1 MAGIEDLTNV
11 MMTGTRTD
19 VPPVQGPPVATNRVA
34 SGPPEIPSGKRRP
47 EPFQSLEEL
56 DDFLNFTTDDDLSL
70 QDLISSRSPT
80 QNNMTIDGDATAL
93 AQAVVSRTDG
103 DIASAR
109 AVLAQADMIL
119 SQAGD
124 RQPRMAA
131 DGGPLKAVP
140 EDNPGLGKLP
150 EKVRNRMGYMNMGG
164 PVYAASGKKISNEG
178 RAMSDKDADMLR
190 QIIMEDIRP
199 PEGGR
204 TISDNAAILK
214 SAYDSAKKLGQAGRT
229 LSDKDLENALESMR
243 NYRRN

>member
-1 MAGIEDLTNV
+1 MAGIEDLTNM

-34 SGPPEIPSGKRRP
+34 SGPPEIPSDKKRRRP
-47 EPFQSLEEL
+47 EAFQSLDEL
-56 DDFLNFTTDDDLSL
+56 DDFLDFTTDDDLSL

-131 DGGPLKAVP
+131 DGGALKAVP

-150 EKVRNRMGYMNMGG
+150 EEVRNRMGYMNMGG
-164 PVYAASGKKISNEG
+164 PLYAAEG
-178 RAMSDKDADMLR
+178 RAISDKDADMLR
-190 QIIMEDIRP
+190 RMIMDSLSSVGQS
-199 PEGGR
+199 GGAM
-204 TISDNAAILK
+204 SNKDLK
-214 SAYDSAKKLGQAGRT
+214 DALTPTGRRAGQSGRAM
-229 LSDKDLENALESMR
+229 SDKDMSYFYDSDLDAN
-243 NYRRN
+243 

>member
-119 SQAGD
+119 SQAGN

-150 EKVRNRMGYMNMGG
+150 EKVRNKMGYMNMGG
-164 PVYAASGKKISNEG
+164 PLYAAEGTAISDMDMLRQMVMNAEKMTTPDIGQSG
-178 RAMSDKDADMLR
+178 RAMSDKDKEAALASMKKY
-190 QIIMEDIRP
+190 
-199 PEGGR
+199 R
-204 TISDNAAILK
+204 TS
-214 SAYDSAKKLGQAGRT
+214 
-229 LSDKDLENALESMR
+229 
-243 NYRRN
+243 

>member
-1 MAGIEDLTNV
+1 MAGIEDLTNM

-34 SGPPEIPSGKRRP
+34 SGPPEIPSDKKRRRP
-47 EPFQSLEEL
+47 EAFQSLDEL
-56 DDFLNFTTDDDLSL
+56 DDFLDFTTDDDLSL

-80 QNNMTIDGDATAL
+80 QDNMTIDGDATAL
-93 AQAVVSRTDG
+93 AQAVVGRTGG

-131 DGGPLKAVP
+131 DGGALKAVP

-164 PVYAASGKKISNEG
+164 PLYAAEG
-178 RAMSDKDADMLR
+178 RAISDKDADMLR
-190 QIIMEDIRP
+190 RMIMDSLSSVGQS
-199 PEGGR
+199 GGAM
-204 TISDNAAILK
+204 SNKDLK
-214 SAYDSAKKLGQAGRT
+214 DALTPTGRRAGQSGRAM
-229 LSDKDLENALESMR
+229 SDKDMSYFYDSDLDAN
-243 NYRRN
+243 

>member
-1 MAGIEDLTNV
+1 MAGIEDLTNM

-34 SGPPEIPSGKRRP
+34 SGPPEIPSDKKRRRP
-47 EPFQSLEEL
+47 EAFQSLDEL
-56 DDFLNFTTDDDLSL
+56 DDFLDFTTDDDLSL

-80 QNNMTIDGDATAL
+80 QDNMTIDGDATAL
-93 AQAVVSRTDG
+93 AQAVVGRTGG

-131 DGGPLKAVP
+131 DGGALKAVP

-164 PVYAASGKKISNEG
+164 PLYAAEG
-178 RAMSDKDADMLR
+178 RAISDKDADMLR
-190 QIIMEDIRP
+190 QIIMENIRP
-199 PEGGR
+199 PEGG
-204 TISDNAAILK
+204 
-214 SAYDSAKKLGQAGRT
+214 KKFESGR
-229 LSDKDLENALESMR
+229 LMSDKDSGRTMSNKDMSYFYDSRLDAS
-243 NYRRN
+243 

>member
-119 SQAGD
+119 SQAGN

-131 DGGPLKAVP
+131 DGGSLKAVP

-164 PVYAASGKKISNEG
+164 PLYAASGRKISKEG
-178 RAMSDKDADMLR
+178 RTVSDKDADMLR
-190 QIIMEDIRP
+190 QIIMENIRP
-199 PEGGR
+199 PEGG
-204 TISDNAAILK
+204 
-214 SAYDSAKKLGQAGRT
+214 KKFQSGLIKTGQLGRT
-229 LSDKDLENALESMR
+229 MSDKDMSYFYDSRLDAS
-243 NYRRN
+243 

>member
-47 EPFQSLEEL
+47 EPFQNLEEL

-119 SQAGD
+119 SQAGN

-164 PVYAASGKKISNEG
+164 PLYAASGKKISKEG

-190 QIIMEDIRP
+190 QIIMENIRP
-199 PEGGR
+199 PEGG
-204 TISDNAAILK
+204 
-214 SAYDSAKKLGQAGRT
+214 KKFQSGLIKTGQLGRT
-229 LSDKDLENALESMR
+229 MSDKDMSYFYDSRLDAS
-243 NYRRN
+243 

>member
-1 MAGIEDLTNV
+1 
-11 MMTGTRTD
+11 MTGTRTD

-34 SGPPEIPSGKRRP
+34 SGPPEIPSGKKRRRP
-47 EPFQSLEEL
+47 EAFQSLDEL
-56 DDFLNFTTDDDLSL
+56 DDFLDFTTDDDLSL

-80 QNNMTIDGDATAL
+80 QDNMTIDGDATAL
-93 AQAVVSRTDG
+93 AQAVVGRTGG

-131 DGGPLKAVP
+131 DGGALKAVP

-164 PVYAASGKKISNEG
+164 PLYAAEGKEISNTDMLRQMVMNSVSEKMTMPNIG
-178 RAMSDKDADMLR
+178 QSSGAMSDKDK
-190 QIIMEDIRP
+190 E
-199 PEGGR
+199 
-204 TISDNAAILK
+204 AAMA
-214 SAYDSAKKLGQAGRT
+214 SMKKY
-229 LSDKDLENALESMR
+229 R
-243 NYRRN
+243 NS